1 MIVKGLFEL
10 VYTLLSVIL
19 APFSL
24 PALPAG
30 IQSIFNE
37 VLDYI
42 TGSVGLL
49 YVFVRP
55 TTLKLL
61 IPAVILVINAK
72 HIWDGILWIVRKI
85 PFLGME

>member
-10 VYTLLSVIL
+10 VYSLLSVIL

-24 PALPAG
+24 PGLPEG
-30 IQSIFNE
+30 IQSIFDE
-37 VLDYI
+37 VLKYI
-42 TGSVGLL
+42 TGAVGLL
-49 YVFVRP
+49 SVFVRP
-55 TTLKLL
+55 STLKLM